1 MNPAGRAVAALGR
14 FDRQCRGKLPSRAA
28 WQHTGGPASSP
39 LILPPQD
46 APRSRP
52 RQDAPEPAAAARA
65 LLAAA
70 EPRGTGTGGPA
81 GSPGAGPLPQGDW
94 RLELE
99 GGGAGGDLGDPWGG
113 RLAAAPP
120 GAVPTMEA
128 AAAGAGGGEA
138 GLVPQ
143 LDTTLLEAR
152 RALIGYRVYTGC
164 IGYI

>member
-1 MNPAGRAVAALGR
+1 VA
-14 FDRQCRGKLPSRAA
+14 P
-28 WQHTGGPASSP
+28 H
-39 LILPPQD
+39 PPD

-52 RQDAPEPAAAARA
+52 RQDVPEPAAAARA

-70 EPRGTGTGGPA
+70 ELRGTGAPA
-81 GSPGAGPLPQGDW
+81 GAPGAGPLPQGDW

-99 GGGAGGDLGDPWGG
+99 AGGAGGDLGDPWGS

-152 RALIGYRVYTGC
+152 WPLIGYRVH
-164 IGYI
+164 IGYIWCM